1 MLTSES
7 VIKNNITMMSYD
19 GLPVMFATA
28 AFEIKFCQLISR
40 FYLCEVWLQIRNL
53 FFLN

>member
-40 FYLCEVWLQIRNL
+40 FYYVKFGCKFETC
-53 FFLN
+53 FF